1 MKIGQKFERID
12 KTKESSTLKAE
23 KQCDRE
29 LLDVLTSED
38 NGMFKAGL
46 LPQVACSTSAG
57 SKAVLDIVGQ
67 AIGWEILGSETNLGF
82 GWC

>member
-12 KTKESSTLKAE
+12 ETKESSTLKAE

-46 LPQVACSTSAG
+46 LPQGGMQHICRFKSCPGHCRTG
-57 SKAVLDIVGQ
+57 YR
-67 AIGWEILGSETNLGF
+67 LGNLGL
-82 GWC
+82 